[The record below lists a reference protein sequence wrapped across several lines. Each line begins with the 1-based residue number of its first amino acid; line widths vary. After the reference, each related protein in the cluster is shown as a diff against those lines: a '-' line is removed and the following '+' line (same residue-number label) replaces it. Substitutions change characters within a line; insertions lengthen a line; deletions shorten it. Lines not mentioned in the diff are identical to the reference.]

1 MKADWMEGY
10 NAEEAYTAKYFRF
23 LNPGYLNMCAI
34 TSGLRAIPT
43 EESFT
48 YCELGCG
55 YGLSILMNAAS
66 YPQGTF
72 YAIDYN
78 PTQIA
83 YAQSLAK
90 DAGLTNIHFL
100 ELSFQ
105 DLVDNPSILPQFDFI
120 VFHGIFSWVNDI
132 NRDNLVKICN
142 HHLKSGGMVYNS
154 YNVKPGW
161 SITESLQQLMINLA
175 NELPGSTRSKMDTV
189 LSEVNSLIDLKEGF
203 FNEQQKTLKN
213 YLKTIQSKDRTYL
226 IQEYMNDDWRAFY
239 FPEVYKKML
248 SAKLE
253 YLGQALTVDKLS
265 KQLQSKKL
273 QSAIEKADLIEN
285 RELIKDLAYNTKFR
299 KDLYIRGNY
308 GEINRFEIQEWFLNQ
323 RWIRLTPL
331 AKIEKYTFVF
341 SQGKFDVA
349 NRDLYRC
356 IMDSLAKEVM
366 SGKDLLNKCKC
377 KAGMLTEALTLLS
390 HNNYID
396 IYKELP
402 KESNR
407 INRAIVSRVFD
418 SVDIEYILYPRA
430 LRAYKTNRVHQLFL
444 DAIEQG
450 YSKSSDLVE
459 YVYNKFTHYQQS
471 LTINGKALVGKELK
485 EQLQVI
491 EKAWREKILPI
502 WKMAGV
508 V

>member
-10 NAEEAYTAKYFRF
+10 NAEETYTAKYFRF

-34 TSGLRAIPT
+34 TSGLRAIPA

-55 YGLSILMNAAS
+55 YGLSALMNAAS

-83 YAQSLAK
+83 YAKSLAK
-90 DAGLTNIHFL
+90 DAELTNIHFL

-105 DLVDNPSILPQFDFI
+105 DIVDNPSLLPQFDFI
-120 VFHGIFSWVNDI
+120 VFHGIYSWVNNI

-161 SITESLQQLMINLA
+161 SITESLQKLMYNLA
-175 NELPGSTRSKMDTV
+175 NELPGSTRSKMDRV
-189 LSEVNSLIDLKEGF
+189 LSRVESLIDLNEGF
-203 FNEQQKTLKN
+203 FKEQHTSLRNNLKN
-213 YLKTIQSKDRTYL
+213 IKDKDRTYV
-226 IQEYMNDDWRAFY
+226 IQEYINDDWRAFY
-239 FPEVYKKML
+239 FPEVYKKMQ

-253 YLGQALTVDKLS
+253 YLGEASIVDKLS

-308 GEINRFEIQEWFLNQ
+308 GEINRFEMQEWFLNQ

-331 AKIEKYTFVF
+331 GEIEKYSFTF
-341 SQGKFDVA
+341 SYGKYDVA
-349 NRDLYRC
+349 NSELYKC

-366 SGKDLLNKCKC
+366 SGKDILNKCKC

-396 IYKELP
+396 IYQELP
-402 KESNR
+402 KESNG

-418 SVDIEYILYPRA
+418 SVNIEYILYPRA
-430 LRAYKTNRVHQLFL
+430 ARAYKTNRVHQLFL
-444 DAIEQG
+444 DAIEHG
-450 YSKSSDLVE
+450 HTKSSDLVD

-471 LTINGKALVGKELK
+471 LTVNGKTLVGKELK
-485 EQLQVI
+485 ENLKLF
-491 EKAWREKILPI
+491 EKVWRKKIFPI